1 MRHRVKGRK
10 LSRTA
15 SHRHALL
22 KSLATSLLKHKQIT
36 TTTAKA
42 KELRKFV
49 EPIIT
54 KAKIDSVATRRY
66 VAEKINDR
74 EVVQNLFN
82 DIVTKIGDRP
92 GGYTRIVHRG
102 QRKGD
107 GADLAIIELV
117 DFSGVIKAKAPKKE
131 KGEDKVPEVKEEAK
145 TEEKKE
151 AKTKKKNV
159 VKAAR
164 EKSPKEKV
172 KTKEKA
178 VKITKTP
185 QKKGS

>member
-131 KGEDKVPEVKEEAK
+131 KGEDKVSEVKEEVK

-164 EKSPKEKV
+164 EKAPKEKV

-178 VKITKTP
+178 GKTTKTP